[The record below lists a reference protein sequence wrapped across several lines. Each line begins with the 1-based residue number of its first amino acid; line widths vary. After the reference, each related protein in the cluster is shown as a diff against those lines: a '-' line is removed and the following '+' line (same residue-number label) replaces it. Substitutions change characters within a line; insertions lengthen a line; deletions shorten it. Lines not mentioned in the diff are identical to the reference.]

1 MSSIPISNHIQ
12 LFRMFWFQI
21 ITNILVATA
30 ALLGNYFV
38 FKYYSISRTKLVS
51 MLYSSIAVVDSIGSV
66 TALLQVV
73 SFLMVEVRNNGSRDR
88 LNFVKISINFKC

>member
-1 MSSIPISNHIQ
+1 
-12 LFRMFWFQI
+12 MFWFQI
-21 ITNILVATA
+21 VTNILIATV

-73 SFLMVEVRNNGSRDR
+73 SFLMVEVS
-88 LNFVKISINFKC
+88 FFKILVSNVVYL